1 MKTQLVIMAA
11 GIGSRFGKGIKQLT
25 PVGPNGELIIDYSI
39 SFAKKVGFDEV
50 VFVIRKEIEQ
60 DFKNLI
66 GNRIVDKINTKYVY
80 QELDNLPNGFTKNPN
95 RKKPYGTGHAILC
108 CKNVIDSPFLVINA
122 DDYYGLESF
131 IKMHEALINQKDTNV
146 YDLSMAGFLI
156 GNTLSD
162 NGTVTRG
169 LCKKDENNYLLQ
181 VEETY
186 EVERKSD
193 NVIKGLSGDKKEV
206 EVPCDT
212 LVSMN
217 MWGLSVRFLDDIN
230 DRFITFL
237 NENNDNIS
245 SEFLLPQIIDDMI
258 NEKKATVKVIPVN
271 DKWFGLTYEKD
282 KEKVINEF
290 KKIGPAY

>member
-39 SFAKKVGFDEV
+39 SFAKKVGFDEAI
-50 VFVIRKEIEQ
+50 FVIRKEIEQ

-80 QELDNLPNGFTKNPN
+80 QELDKLPEPFVPHKD
-95 RKKPYGTGHAILC
+95 RKKPYGTAHAILC
-108 CKNVIDSPFLVINA
+108 AKECIDSPFLVINA

-230 DRFITFL
+230 DRFIKFL

>member
-25 PVGPNGELIIDYSI
+25 PVGTNGELIIDYSI

-50 VFVIRKEIEQ
+50 IFVIRKEIEQ

-80 QELDNLPNGFTKNPN
+80 QELDNLPTGFTKNPN

-108 CKNVIDSPFLVINA
+108 CKDVIDSPFLVINA

-193 NVIKGLSGDKKEV
+193 NVIKGLSGDNKEV

-230 DRFITFL
+230 DRFIKFL
-237 NENNDNIS
+237 NKNNDNIS